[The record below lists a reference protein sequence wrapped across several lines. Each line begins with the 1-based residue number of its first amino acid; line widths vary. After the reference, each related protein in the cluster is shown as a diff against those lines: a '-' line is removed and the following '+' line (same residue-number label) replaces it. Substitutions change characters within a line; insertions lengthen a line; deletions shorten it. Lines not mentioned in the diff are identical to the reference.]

1 MPALNVPAANFT
13 AFDVSKVDLAGDALP
28 EVPYYEAVE
37 SLLRKPPP
45 MIRLIPVAPPED
57 NSVEPCSENAD
68 FRCEPYDPPP
78 QSISS
83 VEACS
88 RYHGK
93 LVAKVWFH
101 PVLAAIH
108 RAFVGHRPL
117 VLSPDMIWLLVAQGF
132 ANHVN
137 ANSEDL
143 RSQFVQHSGKVS
155 LKVQRDDF
163 IKGSPENPWPEVFA
177 EFSSLIRNH
186 IGASTH
192 DLLMPCF
199 STTGVV
205 ERAAAE
211 VVMLDA
217 MQSFFSFDFH
227 TLCGIP
233 QIILEGST
241 ADWELLA
248 ERTRGIGE
256 FRLRWWTEVLEP
268 ILDQFTAASR
278 GQVNVPFWQ
287 SLYKVGDG
295 SGGPYTNGWITAF
308 FPYLKDF
315 RTGCASRKNPWLAK
329 GGTALQELLYSPEN
343 SFRMGS
349 EHAPCLS
356 DFPSGI
362 ARAPFAWQYHNRS
375 FQMEFLG
382 GFLGVQQDAETLRL
396 RPEIGWAIREQVAG
410 DQDGPG

>member
-1 MPALNVPAANFT
+1 
-13 AFDVSKVDLAGDALP
+13 
-28 EVPYYEAVE
+28 
-37 SLLRKPPP
+37 
-45 MIRLIPVAPPED
+45 
-57 NSVEPCSENAD
+57 
-68 FRCEPYDPPP
+68 
-78 QSISS
+78 
-83 VEACS
+83 
-88 RYHGK
+88 
-93 LVAKVWFH
+93 
-101 PVLAAIH
+101 
-108 RAFVGHRPL
+108 
-117 VLSPDMIWLLVAQGF
+117 MIWLLVAQGF

-163 IKGSPENPWPEVFA
+163 IKGSPENPWPEVFG

-186 IGASTH
+186 LGASTH

-217 MQSFFSFDFH
+217 MQSFFSYDFY

-278 GQVNVPFWQ
+278 GQLNVQFWQ
-287 SLYKVGDG
+287 SRYREGDE

-308 FPYLKDF
+308 FSYLNES
-315 RTGCASRKNPWLAK
+315 RMGGASRKNPWLAQ
-329 GGTALQELLYSPEN
+329 GGAALQELLYSMEN
-343 SFRMGS
+343 STGVRFG
-349 EHAPCLS
+349 HGPKTS
-356 DFPSGI
+356 DFPSGM
-362 ARAPFAWQYHNRS
+362 ARAPCSWQYRERS
-375 FQMEFLG
+375 LQMEFPG

-396 RPEIGWAIREQVAG
+396 RPEIG
-410 DQDGPG
+410 

>member
-1 MPALNVPAANFT
+1 M
-13 AFDVSKVDLAGDALP
+13 D
-28 EVPYYEAVE
+28 
-37 SLLRKPPP
+37 
-45 MIRLIPVAPPED
+45 
-57 NSVEPCSENAD
+57 
-68 FRCEPYDPPP
+68 PP
-78 QSISS
+78 QSVRS

-88 RYHGK
+88 RYYGK
-93 LVAKVWFH
+93 LVAKVGFH

-108 RAFVGHRPL
+108 LAFMDHRPL

-155 LKVQRDDF
+155 LHVQVDDF
-163 IKGSPENPWPEVFA
+163 IKGSPENPWPEVFGA
-177 EFSSLIRNH
+177 FSSQIRNH
-186 IGASTH
+186 LGASTH
-192 DLLMPCF
+192 DLLLPCF

-211 VVMLDA
+211 VVLLDA
-217 MQSFFSFDFH
+217 MQSFFSYSCG
-227 TLCGIP
+227 TSCGIP

-287 SLYKVGDG
+287 SLYKVGDR
-295 SGGPYTNGWITAF
+295 SGGRYMNGWITSF

-315 RTGCASRKNPWLAK
+315 RTGYASRNNPWLAEW
-329 GGTALQELLYSPEN
+329 GAALQELLYSSEN
-343 SFRMGS
+343 SSRRQP
-349 EHAPCLS
+349 EHGVNMT
-356 DFPSGI
+356 DFPRGV
-362 ARAPFAWQYHNRS
+362 ARAPFSWQYHDRS

-396 RPEIGWAIREQVAG
+396 RPEIGWAIQEQVAG